1 MDDVITYNNN
11 KCVIC
16 KQDDKEGTN
25 LVCIGENGLNTI
37 LDYCKRRS
45 NQSLEAYLQTCQ
57 HATPN
62 VKVFVLGVCRP
73 DFKNPLRLNHNEVLG
88 IYIHT
93 FGLLGCKHSPVS
105 KKIGGQR

>member
-1 MDDVITYNNN
+1 M
-11 KCVIC
+11 
-16 KQDDKEGTN
+16 QP
-25 LVCIGENGLNTI
+25 
-37 LDYCKRRS
+37 
-45 NQSLEAYLQTCQ
+45 
-57 HATPN
+57 PN

-105 KKIGGQR
+105 KKIVGQRQTKSIDDLVQHLRWSVL